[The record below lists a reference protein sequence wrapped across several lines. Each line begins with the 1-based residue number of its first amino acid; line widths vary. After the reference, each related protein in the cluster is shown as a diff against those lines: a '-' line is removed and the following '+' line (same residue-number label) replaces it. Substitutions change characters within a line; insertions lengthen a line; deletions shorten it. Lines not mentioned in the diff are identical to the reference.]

1 MAEAP
6 RYRPLGVSPSS
17 MPAVDFVSAGRAQ
30 ARVYDQ
36 LNRGLDNMFRFATEK
51 ATAKAKLDA
60 AQFAFE
66 NPITAE
72 QLQIAV
78 SEGRDISEIVGDQ
91 TTVFGGVTAASY
103 ATQLSTELNK
113 ELTKKISAY
122 DAQIN
127 AGLFVDPD
135 AMQTD
140 LTAMIAGH
148 GDLVAQID
156 PSAGLK
162 YNASANASASVV
174 YKAALEHKLKMG
186 QAVLKDGANAMVDAL
201 PNTVK
206 SIFASHKGDYV
217 TTMGLV
223 ANELQKT
230 DDAIIATGDYAFIQS
245 GRESLRNVVEQQ
257 QINVLADIAMKNDRA
272 MSDALT
278 AGKFGADHT
287 DLFLNL
293 DDAGKAKVREEIRNR
308 RDAKINDDK
317 VQRDLGLQDAKQRV
331 QALSVVMAD
340 VPYQGTE
347 FLQAV
352 DSLQVI
358 AMQYPEAVSQQSIT
372 SFIKALDP
380 TEKTTPNYVGMFELK
395 ERIFQDKIL
404 TFDDLEKQARELN
417 VSPKDY
423 YSIVPFLDASR
434 KEEGSQVR
442 AIIRRNTKIVDGAT
456 PTQDQSKAYYKM
468 ERRIEDDYQQAFDE
482 WEAGGGLGA
491 KPTRIKI
498 ARQIDLEY
506 RTDDAQKDVNAAVAT
521 LVRAFNTEDAT
532 QVEINI
538 RIDEDTTLQEIEDA
552 LRGMGF
558 EGKEFQ
564 AYYGIAKSGISIL
577 TTAIE
582 NRDALR

>member
-6 RYRPLGVSPSS
+6 RYRLLGVSPSS
-17 MPAVDFVSAGRAQ
+17 MPAVDFVAAGRAQ
-30 ARVYDQ
+30 ALVYDE
-36 LNRGLDNMFRFATEK
+36 LNRGLDTMFKFATEK
-51 ATAKAKLDA
+51 ATAQAKIDA
-60 AQFAFE
+60 ARFAFE

-72 QLQIAV
+72 QLEIAV
-78 SEGRDISEIVGDQ
+78 AEGRDISEIVGDQ

-103 ATQLSTELNK
+103 ATQLSTELDK

-122 DAQIN
+122 DAQIS
-127 AGLFVDPD
+127 AGIFVDPD
-135 AMQTD
+135 EIQKD

-148 GDLVAQID
+148 GDLIAEVS

-186 QAVLKDGANAMVDAL
+186 QAVLKDGANAMMDAL

-230 DDAIIATGDYAFIQS
+230 DSAIIATGDYAFVEA
-245 GRESLRNVVEQQ
+245 GRESLRDVVEQQ
-257 QINVLADIAMKNDRA
+257 QINVLTDIAMKSDQS
-272 MSDALT
+272 MSNALT
-278 AGKFGADHT
+278 MGDFGTDHT
-287 DLFLNL
+287 DLFVNL
-293 DDAGKAKVREEIRNR
+293 DDAGKAKVREEIRKR

-317 VQRDLGLQDAKQRV
+317 VQRDLGLKIAKQDV
-331 QALSVVMAD
+331 QRLSVIMAD
-340 VPYQGTE
+340 TVYQGPE

-352 DSLQVI
+352 DDLQVI
-358 AMQYPEAVSQQSIT
+358 AMKYPEAISQQSIT
-372 SFIKALDP
+372 SFIEALDP

-404 TFDDLEKQARELN
+404 TFADLEKQAKELN
-417 VSPKDY
+417 VSPKDV
-423 YSIVPFLDASR
+423 YSIVPFLEASR

-468 ERRIEDDYQQAFDE
+468 DRRIEDDFGQALRD
-482 WEAGGGLGA
+482 WEQGGGVGV
-491 KPTRIKI
+491 KPTRLKI
-498 ARQIDLEY
+498 AKQIDLEY

-521 LVRAFNTEDAT
+521 LVRNFSTEDAT

-552 LRGMGF
+552 LRAMGF
-558 EGKEFQ
+558 EGQEFQ
-564 AYYGIAKSGISIL
+564 AYYNVAKNSMSRL
-577 TTAIE
+577 TAAIE

>member
-36 LNRGLDNMFRFATEK
+36 LNRGLDTMFRFATEK
-51 ATAKAKLDA
+51 ATAQAKVDA

-66 NPITAE
+66 NPVTAE

-78 SEGRDISEIVGDQ
+78 SEGRDISEITGDQ

-127 AGLFVDPD
+127 AGIFVDPD

-186 QAVLKDGANAMVDAL
+186 QAVLKDGAKGMMDVL
-201 PNTVK
+201 PNSVK

-217 TTMGLV
+217 ATMGLV
-223 ANELQKT
+223 ANEISKT
-230 DDAIIATGDYAFIQS
+230 DDAIIATGDYAFIEA
-245 GRESLRNVVEQQ
+245 GRESLRDVVEQQ
-257 QINVLADIAMKNDRA
+257 QINVLTDIAMRSDTS
-272 MSDALT
+272 MSNALT
-278 AGKFGADHT
+278 MGDFGTDHT

-293 DDAGKAKVREEIRNR
+293 DDAGKAKVREAIRKR

-317 VQRDLGLQDAKQRV
+317 VQRDLGLKSAKQDV
-331 QALSVVMAD
+331 QRLSVVMAD
-340 VPYQGTE
+340 TVYQGTE

-352 DSLQVI
+352 DDLQII
-358 AMQYPEAVSQQSIT
+358 AMKYPEAISQQSIT

-380 TEKTTPNYVGMFELK
+380 TERTTPNYVGMFELK
-395 ERIFQDKIL
+395 ERVFQDKIL
-404 TFDDLEKQARELN
+404 TFAELEQQAKQLN

-423 YSIVPFLDASR
+423 YSIVPFLEASR

-442 AIIRRNTKIVDGAT
+442 AIIRRNTKIVDGSNPT
-456 PTQDQSKAYYKM
+456 PDQSKAYYKM
-468 ERRIEDDYQQAFDE
+468 DRRIEDDFEQAVTE
-482 WEAGGGLGA
+482 WEQGGGVGA
-491 KPTRIKI
+491 KPTRLKI

-506 RTDDAQKDVNAAVAT
+506 RTDDAQKDVNAAVST
-521 LVRAFNTEDAT
+521 LIRAFSTENAT

-538 RIDEDTTLQEIEDA
+538 RIDEDTTLQQIEDA
-552 LRGMGF
+552 LRAMGL
-558 EGKEFQ
+558 EGQEFQ
-564 AYYGIAKSGISIL
+564 AYYNVAKNGMSRL
-577 TTAIE
+577 TAAIE

>member
-17 MPAVDFVSAGRAQ
+17 MPAIDFVSAGRAQ

-36 LNRGLDNMFRFATEK
+36 LNRGLDSMFKFATEK
-51 ATAKAKLDA
+51 ATAQAKIDA

-122 DAQIN
+122 DAQIA

-201 PNTVK
+201 PNTIK
-206 SIFASHKGDYV
+206 SIFASHKGDFL

-257 QINVLADIAMKNDRA
+257 QINVLTDIAMKSDEA
-272 MSDALT
+272 MSAALT
-278 AGKFGADHT
+278 MGNFGSDHT

-293 DDAGKAKVREEIRNR
+293 DDDGKAKVREAIRTR

-317 VQRDLGLQDAKQRV
+317 VTRTLNVEQAQQDAQTLFVTMER
-331 QALSVVMAD
+331 SE
-340 VPYQGTE
+340 YQGNDYNSAVTQ
-347 FLQAV
+347 LQR
-352 DSLQVI
+352 I
-358 AMQYPEAVSQQSIT
+358 AMAYPEAVTQSMIT
-372 SFIKALDP
+372 SLDNALDP
-380 TEKTTPNYVGMFELK
+380 TKTETPNYVGEFEIRR
-395 ERIFQDKIL
+395 RILSGELQTPEDIMS
-404 TFDDLEKQARELN
+404 AASSLN
-417 VSPKDY
+417 VSAKQMVQVLPLLETKRKEVE
-423 YSIVPFLDASR
+423 SIVDKSARSFS
-434 KEEGSQVR
+434 
-442 AIIRRNTKIVDGAT
+442 KIVPGSD
-456 PTQDQSKAYYKM
+456 PTRDQSAAYYNFLRQVDQRH
-468 ERRIEDDYQQAFDE
+468 EANIAE
-482 WEAGGGLGA
+482 WQAGGEVGPRPLRSNVSKNLELELRQSVEQTNLDKEVAFLTQRFGPDGTTPLNITITEYTTEA
-491 KPTRIKI
+491 EIRQALIDAGYTGNKLDDLMRPVAGMIYKIKE
-498 ARQIDLEY
+498 ARN
-506 RTDDAQKDVNAAVAT
+506 K
-521 LVRAFNTEDAT
+521 
-532 QVEINI
+532 
-538 RIDEDTTLQEIEDA
+538 
-552 LRGMGF
+552 
-558 EGKEFQ
+558 
-564 AYYGIAKSGISIL
+564 
-577 TTAIE
+577 
-582 NRDALR
+582 RDALND

>member
-36 LNRGLDNMFRFATEK
+36 LNRGLDTMFKFAAEK
-51 ATAKAKLDA
+51 ATAQAKVDA

-135 AMQTD
+135 AMQKD

-162 YNASANASASVV
+162 YNASANASSSVV

-206 SIFASHKGDYV
+206 SIFASHKGDFL

-257 QINVLADIAMKNDRA
+257 QINVLADIAMKSDTS
-272 MSDALT
+272 MSNALT
-278 AGKFGADHT
+278 MGNFGTDHT

-317 VQRDLGLQDAKQRV
+317 VQRDLDLRNAKQEVER
-331 QALSVVMAD
+331 LSVTMAD
-340 VPYQGTE
+340 TAYQGPE
-347 FLQAV
+347 FLKAV
-352 DSLQVI
+352 DDLQTI
-358 AMQYPEAVSQQSIT
+358 AMMYPEAVSQQSIT
-372 SFIKALDP
+372 NFVKSLDP

-395 ERIFQDKIL
+395 ERVFQDKIL
-404 TFDDLEKQARELN
+404 TFAELEQQAKQLN

-423 YSIVPFLDASR
+423 YSIVPFLEASR

-442 AIIRRNTKIVDGAT
+442 AIIRRNTKIVDGSNPT
-456 PTQDQSKAYYKM
+456 PDQSKAYYKM
-468 ERRIEDDYQQAFDE
+468 DRRIEDDFEQAVTE
-482 WEAGGGLGA
+482 WEQGGGVGA
-491 KPTRIKI
+491 KPTRLKI

-506 RTDDAQKDVNAAVAT
+506 RTDDAQKDVNAAVST
-521 LVRAFNTEDAT
+521 LIRAFSTENAT

-538 RIDEDTTLQEIEDA
+538 RIDEDTTLQQIEDA
-552 LRGMGF
+552 LRAMGF
-558 EGKEFQ
+558 EGQEFQ
-564 AYYGIAKSGISIL
+564 AYYNVAKNGMSRL
-577 TTAIE
+577 TAAIE

>member
-6 RYRPLGVSPSS
+6 KYRPLGVSVAT
-17 MPAVDFVSAGRAQ
+17 MPAINYAAAGQAQ

-36 LNRGLDNMFRFATEK
+36 LNRGLDSMFRFATEK
-51 ATAKAKLDA
+51 ATAQAKIEA

-66 NPITAE
+66 NPVTAE
-72 QLQIAV
+72 QLEIAV
-78 SEGRDISEIVGDQ
+78 AEGRDISEIVGDQ

-122 DAQIN
+122 DAQIS

-135 AMQTD
+135 DMQKD

-174 YKAALEHKLKMG
+174 YKAALEHKLKMN
-186 QAVLKDGANAMVDAL
+186 QAVLKDGAKAMMDAL

-206 SIFASHKGDYV
+206 NIFAIHKGDYV
-217 TTMGLV
+217 ATMGLV
-223 ANELQKT
+223 ANELSKT
-230 DDAIIATGDYAFIQS
+230 DGAIIATGDYAFVEA
-245 GRESLRNVVEQQ
+245 GRESLRDVVEQQ
-257 QINVLADIAMKNDRA
+257 QINVLTDIAMKSDTS

-278 AGKFGADHT
+278 MGNFGTDHT

-293 DDAGKAKVREEIRNR
+293 DDAGKAKVREAIRTR

-317 VQRDLGLQDAKQRV
+317 VQRGLDLNDAKRDV
-331 QALSVVMAD
+331 ERLSVVMAD
-340 VPYQGTE
+340 TVYQGPE

-352 DSLQVI
+352 DELQVI
-358 AMQYPEAVSQQSIT
+358 AMQHPEAISQQSIT

-380 TEKTTPNYVGMFELK
+380 TEKTVPNYVGMFELK
-395 ERIFQDKIL
+395 ERVFQDKIL
-404 TFDDLEKQARELN
+404 TFDDLEKQGKELN
-417 VSPKDY
+417 VSPKDI
-423 YSIVPFLDASR
+423 YSIVPFLEASR

-442 AIIRRNTKIVDGAT
+442 AIIRRNTKIVDGSNPT
-456 PTQDQSKAYYKM
+456 PDQSKAYYKM
-468 ERRIEDDYQQAFDE
+468 DRRIEDDFEQAVRD
-482 WEAGGGLGA
+482 WESGGGVGA

-506 RTDDAQKDVNAAVAT
+506 RTDDAQKDVNAAVST
-521 LVRAFNTEDAT
+521 LVRSFSTEDAT

-552 LRGMGF
+552 LRAMGF
-558 EGKEFQ
+558 EGQEFQ
-564 AYYGIAKSGISIL
+564 AYYNVAKNGMSRL
-577 TTAIE
+577 TAAIE